1 MPTVKKTKIVATLGP
16 ATSKKEVLRSMI
28 DAGVDVF
35 RINFSHADYEDVK
48 ERVNM
53 IRELNAEMETN
64 TSILADLQGPKL
76 RVGVMAGD
84 VVVSPG
90 DEITFVT
97 GKPFEGNAERVYMN
111 YKEFPRDVKAGERI
125 LLDDGK
131 LMFEVV
137 KTNGEDEVLA
147 KVIQGGPLKSKKGVN
162 LPNTNISLPA
172 LTPKDIKDAEFAIS
186 LEVDWIA
193 LSFVR
198 FSQDLIDLQNIINKH
213 SEHKIPIIAKIEKPE
228 AVENIDKIVAYCDGL
243 MVARGDLGVEVPAQ
257 EVPLIQKQLVLR
269 AKKARIP
276 VIIATQMMETMIT
289 SLTPTRAEV
298 NDVANSV
305 MDGADAVMLSGE
317 TSVGN
322 YPVQVIEKMSSIL
335 ESVEGSD
342 LIHVPHDPPH
352 IRTKRFI
359 TKSICY
365 HAATMANDI
374 KAKAISTLTNSGYT
388 AFQISAWRPSAHILV
403 FTSNRR
409 ILTQLN
415 LLWGVKAFYYD
426 KFVSTD
432 DTVDD
437 VNRIAFN
444 KGYLQVGDM
453 IISLA
458 AMPIKD
464 KGMVNTLRVSE
475 IESGDI

>member
-1 MPTVKKTKIVATLGP
+1 MPDIKKTKIVATLGP
-16 ATSKKEVLRSMI
+16 ATSKREVLKEMI
-28 DAGVDVF
+28 ESGVDVF
-35 RINFSHADYEDVK
+35 RINFSHADYEDVTK
-48 ERVNM
+48 RVEM
-53 IRELNAEMETN
+53 IRSLNEEMGMYTA
-64 TSILADLQGPKL
+64 ILADLQGPKL
-76 RVGVMAGD
+76 RVGVMGGEVI
-84 VVVSPG
+84 VVPD

-97 GKPFEGNAERVYMN
+97 GDAFEGNAEKVYMN
-111 YKEFPRDVKAGERI
+111 YSSFPKDVNPGERI

-131 LMFEVV
+131 LMFEVLTTNRENEV
-137 KTNGEDEVLA
+137 KA

-172 LTPKDIKDAEFAIS
+172 LTEKDIEDAIFAIS

-198 FSQDLIDLQNIINKH
+198 FSQDLIDLQNLIREH
-213 SEHKIPIIAKIEKPE
+213 SKQKIPIIAKIEKPE
-228 AVENIDKIVAYCDGL
+228 AVKNIDKIVSYCDGI

-257 EVPLIQKQLVLR
+257 EVPLIQKKLVLR

-322 YPVQVIEKMSSIL
+322 YPVEVIQKMASIL
-335 ESVEGSD
+335 QSVEGSE
-342 LIHVPHDPPH
+342 LIQVPQEPPH
-352 IRTKRFI
+352 IRTKRYI
-359 TKSICY
+359 TKSVCY
-365 HAATMANDI
+365 HAAIMANEI

-388 AFQISAWRPSAHILV
+388 AFQISAWRPSAYILV
-403 FTSNRR
+403 FTSNKR

-415 LLWGVKAFYYD
+415 LLWGVKTFYYD

-432 DTVDD
+432 ETIED
-437 VNRIAFN
+437 VNSIACK
-444 KGYLQVGDM
+444 KGFLDVGDM
-453 IISLA
+453 LISLA
-458 AMPIKD
+458 AMPIKT
-464 KGMVNTLRVSE
+464 KGMVNTLRVTE
-475 IESGDI
+475 IETCTF

>member
-1 MPTVKKTKIVATLGP
+1 MPTRKKTKIVATLGP
-16 ATSKKEVLRSMI
+16 ATSTKETLKAMI
-28 DAGVDVF
+28 EAGVDVF
-35 RINFSHADYEDVK
+35 RINFSHASYDDVT
-48 ERVNM
+48 ERINM
-53 IRELNAEMETN
+53 IRELNEELEVH

-76 RVGVMAGD
+76 RVGVMGGEA
-84 VVVSPG
+84 VVVPG
-90 DEITFVT
+90 DEVTFAT
-97 GKPFEGNAERVYMN
+97 GEPFEGTAQRVYMN
-111 YKEFPRDVKAGERI
+111 YQSFPQDVKPGERI

-131 LMFEVV
+131 LIFEV
-137 KTNGEDEVLA
+137 KSTNGKDEVTA
-147 KVIQGGPLKSKKGVN
+147 TVIQGGPLKSKKGVN

-172 LTPKDIKDAEFAIS
+172 LTKKDIKDAIYAI
-186 LEVDWIA
+186 EHKVDWIA

-198 FSQDLIDLQNIINKH
+198 HSQDLIDLQDLISKH
-213 SEHKIPIIAKIEKPE
+213 TDHKIPIVAKIEKPE

-257 EVPLIQKQLVLR
+257 EVPLIQKKLVLQ

-322 YPVQVIEKMSSIL
+322 YPVQVIEKMASIL
-335 ESVEGSD
+335 TSVENSE
-342 LIHVPHDPPH
+342 LIKVPQTPTH
-352 IRTKRFI
+352 IRTKRYI
-359 TKSICY
+359 TKSVCY
-365 HAATMANDI
+365 HAALMANEI
-374 KAKAISTLTNSGYT
+374 QAKAISTLTNSGYT

-403 FTSNRR
+403 FTSNKR

-426 KFVSTD
+426 RFVSTD
-432 DTVDD
+432 ETIED
-437 VNRIAFN
+437 VNRIACK
-444 KGYLQVGDM
+444 KGFLDVGDM
-453 IISLA
+453 LISLA

-475 IESGDI
+475 IEKCLF

>member
-35 RINFSHADYEDVK
+35 RINFSHADYDDVK
-48 ERVNM
+48 ERVTM
-53 IRELNAEMETN
+53 IRELNDEMDTY

-97 GKPFEGNAERVYMN
+97 GEPFEGSAERVYMN

-243 MVARGDLGVEVPAQ
+243 MVARGDLGVEVPAH